1 MTTSHPT
8 PSSQTSAAAE
18 PPAADAAPEPK
29 QTVPD
34 ACDTADALGSHQSKE
49 RKLEILADSRTGAF
63 ALMAAVAVVG
73 AWLQGA
79 DPYWAGALYNLCTV
93 VLLAALCGFAA
104 LGLVWRTVKRM
115 SERLHFEARG
125 KFQLE
130 ASRALFRRS
139 GVLVGIVIAA
149 EVVMYMLR
157 LWAAR

>member
-34 ACDTADALGSHQSKE
+34 ASDAVRELLQREWTAHKSLWLGAL
-49 RKLEILADSRTGAF
+49 

-93 VLLAALCGFAA
+93 VLLAALFGFAA
-104 LGLVWRTVKRM
+104 LGLVWRSLKPP
-115 SERLHFEARG
+115 ERSSDALG
-125 KFQLE
+125 YSS
-130 ASRALFRRS
+130 ASS
-139 GVLVGIVIAA
+139 
-149 EVVMYMLR
+149 LR
-157 LWAAR
+157 QKSSCTRCVFGPPADGPPSCAGGDR

>member
-1 MTTSHPT
+1 MDC
-8 PSSQTSAAAE
+8 A
-18 PPAADAAPEPK
+18 
-29 QTVPD
+29 QTV
-34 ACDTADALGSHQSKE
+34 
-49 RKLEILADSRTGAF
+49 
-63 ALMAAVAVVG
+63 VAG
-73 AWLQGA
+73 RFGLDGCS
-79 DPYWAGALYNLCTV
+79 GCRRR
-93 VLLAALCGFAA
+93 LAAGSRPI
-104 LGLVWRTVKRM
+104 LGWRTVKRM

>member
-1 MTTSHPT
+1 MR
-8 PSSQTSAAAE
+8 E
-18 PPAADAAPEPK
+18 LLLREW
-29 QTVPD
+29 
-34 ACDTADALGSHQSKE
+34 TAHKPLWLGAL
-49 RKLEILADSRTGAF
+49 

-93 VLLAALCGFAA
+93 VLLAALFGFVA

>member
-1 MTTSHPT
+1 MR
-8 PSSQTSAAAE
+8 E
-18 PPAADAAPEPK
+18 LLLREW
-29 QTVPD
+29 
-34 ACDTADALGSHQSKE
+34 TAHKPLWLGAL
-49 RKLEILADSRTGAF
+49 

-93 VLLAALCGFAA
+93 VLLTALFGFAA

>member
-18 PPAADAAPEPK
+18 PPAADAAPKPK

-34 ACDTADALGSHQSKE
+34 ASDAVRELLLREWTAHKPLWLGAL
-49 RKLEILADSRTGAF
+49 

-93 VLLAALCGFAA
+93 VLLAALFGFAA

-115 SERLHFEARG
+115 SG
-125 KFQLE
+125 
-130 ASRALFRRS
+130 ASSL
-139 GVLVGIVIAA
+139 
-149 EVVMYMLR
+149 
-157 LWAAR
+157 

>member
-18 PPAADAAPEPK
+18 PK

-34 ACDTADALGSHQSKE
+34 ASDAVRELLLREWTAHKSLWLGAL
-49 RKLEILADSRTGAF
+49 

-93 VLLAALCGFAA
+93 VLLAALF
-104 LGLVWRTVKRM
+104 GLVWRTVKRM

-139 GVLVGIVIAA
+139 GVLVGVVIAA

>member
-1 MTTSHPT
+1 MDCAQIFVAGRFGFNGC
-8 PSSQTSAAAE
+8 SSRRRRLAA
-18 PPAADAAPEPK
+18 
-29 QTVPD
+29 
-34 ACDTADALGSHQSKE
+34 
-49 RKLEILADSRTGAF
+49 
-63 ALMAAVAVVG
+63 
-73 AWLQGA
+73 GA

-93 VLLAALCGFAA
+93 VLLAALFGFAA

>member
-1 MTTSHPT
+1 MTTSHST

-18 PPAADAAPEPK
+18 PPAADAVPERER
-29 QTVPD
+29 TVPD
-34 ACDTADALGSHQSKE
+34 ASDAVRELLQREWTAHKSLW
-49 RKLEILADSRTGAF
+49 LGAF

-73 AWLQGA
+73 AWLQ
-79 DPYWAGALYNLCTV
+79 GALYNLCTV

-115 SERLHFEARG
+115 SERLHFEVRG

-139 GVLVGIVIAA
+139 GVLVGVVIAA
-149 EVVMYMLR
+149 EVVMYALR

>member
-1 MTTSHPT
+1 MCNKR
-8 PSSQTSAAAE
+8 Q
-18 PPAADAAPEPK
+18 
-29 QTVPD
+29 
-34 ACDTADALGSHQSKE
+34 
-49 RKLEILADSRTGAF
+49 
-63 ALMAAVAVVG
+63 
-73 AWLQGA
+73 
-79 DPYWAGALYNLCTV
+79 V
-93 VLLAALCGFAA
+93 VLLAALFGFAA

>member
-34 ACDTADALGSHQSKE
+34 ASDAVRELLQREWTAHKSLWLGAL
-49 RKLEILADSRTGAF
+49 

-93 VLLAALCGFAA
+93 VLLAALFGFAA

-115 SERLHFEARG
+115 PERSSDALG
-125 KFQLE
+125 YSS
-130 ASRALFRRS
+130 ASSLRQKSSCTCCAFGPPADGPPSCAGGGRRAS
-139 GVLVGIVIAA
+139 
-149 EVVMYMLR
+149 
-157 LWAAR
+157 

>member
-18 PPAADAAPEPK
+18 PK

-34 ACDTADALGSHQSKE
+34 ASDAVRELLLREWTAHKSLWLGAL
-49 RKLEILADSRTGAF
+49 

-93 VLLAALCGFAA
+93 VLLAALFGFAA

-130 ASRALFRRS
+130 ASRA
-139 GVLVGIVIAA
+139 IVIAA

>member
-1 MTTSHPT
+1 MTTSHST

-18 PPAADAAPEPK
+18 PPAADAVPERER
-29 QTVPD
+29 TVPD
-34 ACDTADALGSHQSKE
+34 ASDAVRELLQREWTAHKSLW
-49 RKLEILADSRTGAF
+49 LGAF

-115 SERLHFEARG
+115 SERLHFEVRG

-130 ASRALFRRS
+130 ASRAVFRRS
-139 GVLVGIVIAA
+139 GVLVGVVIAA
-149 EVVMYMLR
+149 EVVMYALR

>member
-1 MTTSHPT
+1 MTTSHST

-18 PPAADAAPEPK
+18 PPAADAVPERER
-29 QTVPD
+29 TVPD
-34 ACDTADALGSHQSKE
+34 ASDVRELLQREWTAHKSLW
-49 RKLEILADSRTGAF
+49 LGAF

-115 SERLHFEARG
+115 SERLHFEVRG

-139 GVLVGIVIAA
+139 GVLVGVVIAA
-149 EVVMYMLR
+149 EVVMYALR

>member
-8 PSSQTSAAAE
+8 PSSQTCAPAE
-18 PPAADAAPEPK
+18 PPAAAAAPEPK
-29 QTVPD
+29 QTVPAASD
-34 ACDTADALGSHQSKE
+34 AVRELLSREWTAHKPLWLGAL
-49 RKLEILADSRTGAF
+49 

-93 VLLAALCGFAA
+93 VLLAALFGFAA